1 MKFHYICSFK
11 KFAPSIYET
20 AERRNDLGQGMSEGY
35 SFSFLRS
42 LFAAETAAFVAA
54 PLAGEAIRAW
64 ILPVPRFA
72 ILYIDQSPVIRQ
84 LFK

>member
-35 SFSFLRS
+35 SFSFWGS
-42 LFAAETAAFVAA
+42 LFTAETAAFVTA
-54 PLAGEAIRAW
+54 PLAGKAIRTGMFLLDGNAF
-64 ILPVPRFA
+64 RQ
-72 ILYIDQSPVIRQ
+72 IDHPEIVR
-84 LFK
+84 